1 MHDACDEVERMLIHI
16 DEQSP
21 NCLQDNILYYIG
33 GYIVRRLLQELQ
45 CEKCKKELLLDPNNP
60 TATNMYAYP
69 VFARFTHW
77 KQYGNLVLPSP
88 EVLRILKATEV
99 IFKRRVINTERGI
112 TVDRMIDLKIE
123 SAVVQQIGNRVFNN
137 VDGHY
142 FEHEIGQEMDHLSS
156 LLRTV
161 VQRYIKLRLK
171 TYGKIKK

>member
-1 MHDACDEVERMLIHI
+1 
-16 DEQSP
+16 
-21 NCLQDNILYYIG
+21 
-33 GYIVRRLLQELQ
+33 
-45 CEKCKKELLLDPNNP
+45 
-60 TATNMYAYP
+60 MYSYP

-77 KQYGNLVLPSP
+77 KQYGGLVLPSP
-88 EVLRILKATEV
+88 EVLRILKAKEV
-99 IFKRRVINTERGI
+99 IFKWRVINTERGI

-171 TYGKIKK
+171 TYGKMYTMRIVHQNLPSIRHQLNKTILFRNQ

>member
-1 MHDACDEVERMLIHI
+1 MVATCAAYGCSEM
-16 DEQSP
+16 
-21 NCLQDNILYYIG
+21 
-33 GYIVRRLLQELQ
+33 
-45 CEKCKKELLLDPNNP
+45 KCKDS
-60 TATNMYAYP
+60 T
-69 VFARFTHW
+69 VSFHRFPHENTERLNKW
-77 KQYGNLVLPSP
+77 IQAIR
-88 EVLRILKATEV
+88 RILKATEV

-171 TYGKIKK
+171 TYGKMYTM